1 MAQELTTI
9 NVSLPV
15 HMCAYI
21 EQRVKAD
28 GYGSISDLIRALVR
42 DDQVR
47 RAQQE
52 LERRLLAALDGG
64 EATPM
69 TAADWD
75 DIKNA
80 VKTKVA
86 AREKESMI
94 LKRRQASLSLIEQAY
109 WISEESPETADR
121 FIDAAAA
128 SFSFLENNPEIGREY
143 EARNVRLAGVRV
155 WRVSGFE
162 KHLIFYRP
170 NPEGVEILDVIHAHA
185 TSRRSCSVC
194 SGRRSEKASTVAPP
208 SGLIWRP

>member
-1 MAQELTTI
+1 
-9 NVSLPV
+9 
-15 HMCAYI
+15 
-21 EQRVKAD
+21 
-28 GYGSISDLIRALVR
+28 
-42 DDQVR
+42 
-47 RAQQE
+47 
-52 LERRLLAALDGG
+52 
-64 EATPM
+64 
-69 TAADWD
+69 
-75 DIKNA
+75 
-80 VKTKVA
+80 
-86 AREKESMI
+86 MI
-94 LKRRQASLSLIEQAY
+94 LKCRQASLSLIEQAY

-170 NPEGVEILDVIHAHA
+170 NPEGVEILDVIHGGA

>member
-1 MAQELTTI
+1 
-9 NVSLPV
+9 
-15 HMCAYI
+15 
-21 EQRVKAD
+21 
-28 GYGSISDLIRALVR
+28 
-42 DDQVR
+42 
-47 RAQQE
+47 
-52 LERRLLAALDGG
+52 
-64 EATPM
+64 M

-86 AREKESMI
+86 AHTKESMI

-155 WRVSGFE
+155 WRVSASRSTLSFIAPTRKALRSWLASSTAHRDIE
-162 KHLIFYRP
+162 ALVFSLLREEIR
-170 NPEGVEILDVIHAHA
+170 EGLDSNGPAERLDMEAV
-185 TSRRSCSVC
+185 
-194 SGRRSEKASTVAPP
+194 KADARKRLSKNK
-208 SGLIWRP
+208 